1 LTAFPDCAWQALDSE
16 SSTAKNHSVPMENFP
31 ILRVLVVDDEALIR
45 WSLTEVLT
53 EAGHIVVEAG
63 DGAAAIQ
70 ALETVPP
77 FDVVLLDYRLPDSND
92 LNLLSTMRR
101 RTPQSA
107 VIMMTAYGT
116 PEVTSGALS
125 LGVYRVLRKP
135 FDVHDLVELVVEA
148 YNTRPGT

>member
-1 LTAFPDCAWQALDSE
+1 
-16 SSTAKNHSVPMENFP
+16 MENSP

-45 WSLTEVLT
+45 WSLSEVLT
-53 EAGHIVVEAG
+53 EAGHIVAEAP
-63 DGAAAIQ
+63 DGQAAIL
-70 ALETVPP
+70 ALETAPP
-77 FDVVLLDYRLPDSND
+77 FDVILLDYRLPDSND
-92 LNLLSTMRR
+92 LNLLSTMRQ

-135 FDVHDLVELVVEA
+135 FEVHDLVELVVDA
-148 YNTRPGT
+148 YNARPGT